1 MLSELD
7 ELLEEEAEVSRSKEQ
22 LLFSLL
28 VEAGFGNGLL
38 RLALLPTCLLTM
50 ALRFRKIV
58 RQQTVLLR
66 RKRLTTD
73 LLFQVGVSLKLKPQ
87 KNKQPVHLHPSAMIA
102 NRHQYKEE
110 VCHQVSTRR
119 MSPRDSHS

>member
-50 ALRFRKIV
+50 ALRRFSSFE
-58 RQQTVLLR
+58 QSFDADEL
-66 RKRLTTD
+66 
-73 LLFQVGVSLKLKPQ
+73 
-87 KNKQPVHLHPSAMIA
+87 
-102 NRHQYKEE
+102 
-110 VCHQVSTRR
+110 
-119 MSPRDSHS
+119 